1 MKAFIQRQPHWA
13 TAILAILLVTL
24 YWSFWATDRYVSKA
38 TVVLESPQVTSTEV
52 NFSSILTGGGSD
64 KDLLLLREYLLS
76 TDMLKVVDEK
86 LGFRQHY
93 SEHGDYFSTLGDEN
107 VPIEE
112 LHDYYLKRVS
122 VEMDDYAGVLNVE
135 VQAYTPEFAHRM
147 TQLLL
152 DEGEAHMNEMGR
164 RLADEQ
170 VMFLEKQLGR
180 LEARLDHTRDD
191 LLKFQNKEGLISP
204 TSTVESINQVVA
216 TLEGQL
222 ATLQAQ
228 RKALASYQ
236 SERSSDMKRV
246 TSEIEAMREQILK
259 QRDRLAQ
266 ATGDSLNKVS
276 SQYQSLELKAKFA
289 QETYSGAI
297 AALESTRLEAAR
309 KLKQVSILQSPM
321 MPEYSTEPKRIYNI
335 TVFALITIFLAFIA
349 SMLILIIKE
358 HRD

>member
-1 MKAFIQRQPHWA
+1 MKAFIKHHPQWVIA
-13 TAILAILLVTL
+13 LVSIILVIF
-24 YWSFWATDRYVSKA
+24 YWSFGAADRYVSKT
-38 TVVLESPQVTSTEV
+38 TVVLESPQVTTSEV
-52 NFSSILTGGGSD
+52 SFSSILTGGSSN

-76 TDMLKVVDEK
+76 TDMLKIVDEK

-93 SEHGDYFSTLGDEN
+93 SRHGDYFSKLRNADA
-107 VPIEE
+107 PIEE
-112 LHDYYLKRVS
+112 LHNYYLKRVE
-122 VEMDDYAGVLNVE
+122 VEMDDYAGVLNIV
-135 VQAYTPEFAHRM
+135 VQAYTPEFSHKLA
-147 TQLLL
+147 QLLL
-152 DEGEAHMNEMGR
+152 DEGEAHMNNMGR

-170 VMFLEKQLGR
+170 VTFLEKQLGR
-180 LEARLDHTRDD
+180 IESRLDDTREE
-191 LLKFQNKEGLISP
+191 LLQFQNKEGLVSP

-228 RKALASYQ
+228 RKALGSYQ
-236 SERSSDMKRV
+236 SSRSSDMKRV
-246 TSEIEAMREQILK
+246 SAQIEAIREQILK

-266 ATGDSLNKVS
+266 ATGNSLNKIS

-297 AALESTRLEAAR
+297 SALESTRLGAAR
-309 KLKQVSILQSPM
+309 KLKQVSILQSPLL
-321 MPEYSTEPKRIYNI
+321 PEYPTEPRRLYNS

-349 SMLILIIKE
+349 SMLMLIIKE

>member
-1 MKAFIQRQPHWA
+1 MKAFIKRQPHWA
-13 TAILAILLVTL
+13 IAILSILIVTN

-38 TVVLESPQVTSTEV
+38 TVVLESPQITSTEV
-52 NFSSILTGGGSD
+52 SFSSMLSGGSSD

-76 TDMLKVVDEK
+76 TDMLKIVDNK

-93 SEHGDYFSTLGDEN
+93 SEHGDFFSTLSDADA
-107 VPIEE
+107 PIEE
-112 LHDYYLKRVS
+112 LHDYYLNRVH
-122 VEMDDYAGVLNVE
+122 VEMDEYAGVLNVE
-135 VQAYTPEFAHRM
+135 VQAYTPDFAHKM

-152 DEGEAHMNEMGR
+152 DEGEAHMNDMGR

-170 VMFLEKQLGR
+170 VTFLEEQLGR
-180 LEARLDHTRDD
+180 LESRLDDTRDE
-191 LLKFQNKEGLISP
+191 LLKFQNKEGLVSP

-236 SERSSDMKRV
+236 SNRSADMKKV
-246 TSEIEAMREQILK
+246 SAQIEAMREQILK

-266 ATGDSLNKVS
+266 ATGDSLNAVS
-276 SQYQSLELKAKFA
+276 SQYQSLELKARFA

-297 AALESTRLEAAR
+297 SALESTRLEAAR
-309 KLKQVSILQSPM
+309 KLKQVSILQSPLL
-321 MPEYSTEPKRIYNI
+321 PEYSTEPRRVYNI
-335 TVFALITIFLAFIA
+335 TVFALITIFLSFIA
-349 SMLILIIKE
+349 SMLLLIIKE

>member
-1 MKAFIQRQPHWA
+1 MQAFIKRQPHWA
-13 TAILAILLVTL
+13 VAILAIILVSF

-38 TVVLESPQVTSTEV
+38 TVVLESPQITSSEV
-52 NFSSILTGGGSD
+52 SFSSILTGGSPD

-76 TDMLKVVDEK
+76 TDMLKIVDKE
-86 LGFRQHY
+86 LDFRQHY
-93 SEHGDYFSTLGDEN
+93 SKYGDYFSTLGDAN
-107 VPIEE
+107 APIEE

-122 VEMDDYAGVLNVE
+122 IEMDDYAGVLNVE
-135 VQAYTPEFAHRM
+135 VQAYTPEFAHQM
-147 TQLLL
+147 AQLLL

-170 VMFLEKQLGR
+170 VVFLEKQLGR
-180 LEARLDHTRDD
+180 LEDRLNETRKD
-191 LLKFQNKEGLISP
+191 LLDFQNKEGLISP

-236 SERSSDMKRV
+236 SNRSSDMKRV
-246 TSEIEAMREQILK
+246 SAEIDAMREQILK

-266 ATGDSLNKVS
+266 ATGNSLNAVS
-276 SQYQSLELKAKFA
+276 SKYQSLELKSKFA

-297 AALESTRLEAAR
+297 SALESTRLEAAR
-309 KLKQVSILQSPM
+309 KLKQVSILQSPLL
-321 MPEYSTEPKRIYNI
+321 PEYSTEPRRVYNT
-335 TVFALITIFLAFIA
+335 TVFALIAIFLAFIA

>member
-1 MKAFIQRQPHWA
+1 MTVFIKRQPHWA
-13 TAILAILLVTL
+13 IAIFAILIVTI
-24 YWSFWATDRYVSKA
+24 YWSLWATDRYVSKA
-38 TVVLESPQVTSTEV
+38 TVVLESPQITSTEV
-52 NFSSILTGGGSD
+52 SFSSMLSGGGAD

-76 TDMLKVVDEK
+76 TDMLKIIDNK

-93 SEHGDYFSTLGDEN
+93 SEHGDFFSTLSD
-107 VPIEE
+107 VDAPIEE
-112 LHDYYLKRVS
+112 LHDYYLSRLH

-152 DEGEAHMNEMGR
+152 DEGEAHMNDMGR
-164 RLADEQ
+164 RMADEQ
-170 VMFLEKQLGR
+170 VTFLEEQLGR
-180 LEARLDHTRDD
+180 LELRLDDTRDD

-204 TSTVESINQVVA
+204 ISTVESINQVVA

-236 SERSSDMKRV
+236 SARSSDMKRV
-246 TSEIEAMREQILK
+246 TSEIEAMREQILQ

-266 ATGDSLNKVS
+266 ATGNSLNKVS

-297 AALESTRLEAAR
+297 AALESTRIEAAR
-309 KLKQVSILQSPM
+309 KLKKVSILQSPL